1 MGVDLHADWIR
12 ISKAGQGDEPEFSG
26 ATLSALADGEIGI
39 EDPNLLPVVG
49 MRGDEDLVP
58 LGLLVG
64 VVGGARVKH
73 DVEGDLPVAVVD
85 VPVVRGTAA
94 DGEDDLAGVAGE
106 VVTAAGYETLD
117 RGRGTILEPK
127 ENGVGEHG
135 GGKREVHRQ
144 IA

>member
-85 VPVVRGTAA
+85 VPVV
-94 DGEDDLAGVAGE
+94 EVPVAGE
-106 VVTAAGYETLD
+106 APVVADVPMAVDVPVVVEVAVVPVEDEIPADAGAVD
-117 RGRGTILEPK
+117 AP
-127 ENGVGEHG
+127 
-135 GGKREVHRQ
+135 
-144 IA
+144 A